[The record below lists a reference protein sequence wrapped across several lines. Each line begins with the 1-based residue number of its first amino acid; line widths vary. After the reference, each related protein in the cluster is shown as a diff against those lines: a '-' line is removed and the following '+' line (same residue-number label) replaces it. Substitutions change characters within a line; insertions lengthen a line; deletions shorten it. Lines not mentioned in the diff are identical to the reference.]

1 MAHLPINHRLGGFY
15 RVLAALAGLYLLL
28 FGIIGASKTWGKES
42 FFAQDINTEALG
54 LQTNPAFS
62 LLSIIVGAVIVLGA
76 LVLRNFDHFINYA
89 GGVIFWVAGLFG
101 LILIRTGANY
111 LNFEVSTCVVS
122 FIIGTV
128 LVLAGMYGKRGTPEQ
143 AEEEEIFRHS
153 GRGAGIHVSTPGHTL
168 SAHPGVPHSED

>member
-15 RVLAALAGLYLLL
+15 RALAALAGLYLLL

-76 LVLRNFDHFINYA
+76 LFLRNFDHFINYA

-101 LILIRTGANY
+101 LILVRTGANY

-128 LVLAGMYGKRGTPEQ
+128 LVLAGMYGKRGTAEQ
-143 AEEEEIFRHS
+143 AAEEEAFRHS
-153 GRGAGIHVSTPGHTL
+153 GRGAGLHIETPGHKL
-168 SAHPGVPHSED
+168 SAHPSVPHPKD